1 MPAYDIPLKAQ
12 AQTLAIALA
21 GTTYHLTLSWN
32 PTANCWVLDIADES
46 DVMIVAGI
54 TVVTGLDLLYQYR
67 YLGIKGSLIV
77 QTDYNPDVV
86 PGYGSFGVDGH
97 IYFVTG

>member
-1 MPAYDIPLKAQ
+1 MKAYDIPLKPQ
-12 AQTLAIALA
+12 AQTFAIALN

-32 PTANCWVLDIADES
+32 TISLCWVLDIADEG
-46 DVMIVAGI
+46 DVAIIQGI
-54 TVVTGLDLLYQYR
+54 PVVTGLDLLYQYQ
-67 YLGIKGSLIV
+67 YLGIKGSLVV
-77 QTDYNPDVV
+77 QTDYDPSVV